1 MLVDP
6 KPFLMTCPL
15 PSSHKTKIP
24 AIVSLVEERCEL
36 ARNSLRV
43 IYDPP
48 KDNENKEKF
57 AVCCN
62 AIDFQQDISIKLGKV
77 SLH

>member
-1 MLVDP
+1 MS
-6 KPFLMTCPL
+6 CPL
-15 PSSHKTKIP
+15 PKSHKSKIP
-24 AIVSLVEERCEL
+24 AIVSLVEEKCEL
-36 ARNSLRV
+36 ATNSLKV

-48 KDNENKEKF
+48 KDNEKKEKF

-62 AIDFQQDISIKLGKV
+62 AIDFQEDISAKLGRV